1 MSNPASPEP
10 AAMSNPAPPERAAAD
25 ISMLSDWDW
34 VPFKVYVVLPNML
47 REEFTLNRDVT
58 VGKVKEMIEF
68 INPQYRVRDQH
79 LWHSRI
85 DGFKPLTDNTMTL
98 SDAGLGGYDTLVLY
112 TRKVWAA
119 VQTDPPSTHR
129 ATQTLFTA
137 YEDPSES
144 ASSASTHGASIPLA
158 LREM

>member
-1 MSNPASPEP
+1 M
-10 AAMSNPAPPERAAAD
+10 R
-25 ISMLSDWDW
+25 DWDW
-34 VPFKVYVVLPNML
+34 IPITFFVVLPTML
-47 REEFTLNRDVT
+47 REEFTMTREVT
-58 VGKVKEMIEF
+58 VGKVKERIEF
-68 INPQYRVRDQH
+68 LNPRFRVQDQY
-79 LWHSRI
+79 LLHSALDRFRI
-85 DGFKPLTDNTMTL
+85 LPDNTKTL
-98 SDAGLGGYDTLVLY
+98 GEVGLNTGDTLVLY

-119 VQTDPPSTHR
+119 VQTDPPSISHR

>member
-1 MSNPASPEP
+1 M
-10 AAMSNPAPPERAAAD
+10 
-25 ISMLSDWDW
+25 SDWDW
-34 VPFKVYVVLPNML
+34 IPITCFVVLPNML
-47 REEFTLNRDVT
+47 REKLTLEREVT

-68 INPQYRVRDQH
+68 INPRYRVRDQH

-98 SDAGLGGYDTLVLY
+98 GDAGLGGYDTLVLY

-119 VQTDPPSTHR
+119 VQTDPPSISHR

-158 LREM
+158 LTEM